1 LKESTRDAIL
11 EAAAAEFS
19 EHGLSGARMENI
31 AKRSGF
37 NKALL
42 YRHFKDKQGL
52 FEEALRTQFSGRRA
66 ILQQLPETLPEILSA
81 WFSQTT
87 ADPNFMRLIQ
97 REALQFQGEE
107 LVESEARR
115 EYYQMQIEML
125 RRFQE
130 QGIVTDELPAMP
142 LFFALLSLVVFP
154 STFPQITE
162 LVSGH
167 PVQSPEFQAE
177 WSDFLQRLARQL
189 RPHSASSD
197 SP

>member
-1 LKESTRDAIL
+1 
-11 EAAAAEFS
+11 
-19 EHGLSGARMENI
+19 
-31 AKRSGF
+31 
-37 NKALL
+37 
-42 YRHFKDKQGL
+42 
-52 FEEALRTQFSGRRA
+52 
-66 ILQQLPETLPEILSA
+66 
-81 WFSQTT
+81 
-87 ADPNFMRLIQ
+87 MRLIQ

-130 QGIVTDELPAMP
+130 QGIVTSELPTTP

-167 PVQSPEFQAE
+167 SVKSPEFQAE
-177 WSDFLQRLARQL
+177 WGDFLQRLAEQL
-189 RPHSASSD
+189 RPHPPSSLPGSD
-197 SP
+197 SKA